1 MYCVKVFCLAYFTL
15 PTVYKDYTHCS
26 VLQCLMSLYGCTTS
40 HCICTPQFMYLFIWY
55 SCSLNALSPQN
66 SCWNL
71 SRPARNVTV
80 YKNKSQHSST
90 EDKQTSLMWHR
101 IWRMGMQGDR
111 RCTHRV
117 RSTRNGAWRNS
128 PAWLL
133 PLAGKLGSAL
143 CWQGWQT
150 SEFESGSQAI
160 VAQPFCLGT
169 ADAEWCLLCP
179 GLLLSHLTILA
190 LCAELRVISGSLS

>member
-55 SCSLNALSPQN
+55 GCSLNALSPQN

-101 IWRMGMQGDR
+101 IWLMGMQGDR

-143 CWQGWQT
+143 CWQ
-150 SEFESGSQAI
+150 
-160 VAQPFCLGT
+160 
-169 ADAEWCLLCP
+169 DDRH
-179 GLLLSHLTILA
+179 LSLKVVPRQSWL
-190 LCAELRVISGSLS
+190 SLSAWELLMQSDVCYAPDCCFLIWPF